1 MALAP
6 SSLRG
11 VTQYAIALSTCST
24 MLTNSPR
31 KILRHSLLRVP
42 ARDVHGATRS
52 LSTSCI
58 RNNVS
63 STSPQSARV
72 TQDQPFDPAGGSPR
86 AWTTSAKPDHFL
98 NPATFSVSNGL
109 SGASAAAG
117 LVKHPLPN
125 LDDSSSTASRSLL
138 WEHGKLVIHDTVENK
153 TTSM

>member
-6 SSLRG
+6 GSLRG
-11 VTQYAIALSTCST
+11 VTQYAIALSNCSP

-72 TQDQPFDPAGGSPR
+72 TQDQPFDAAGGSPR

-138 WEHGKLVIHDTVENK
+138 WEHGKLVIYDTVENRA
-153 TTSM
+153 TSM